1 MPIHPPVPTARR
13 RRRAFVRGL
22 ARLAV
27 LAASFGLLGTA
38 TAGAIG
44 AGAYVHGASGS
55 ARSFSASELH
65 QGGSLTCTV
74 GGQSQSEL
82 GMSVA
87 ALLSAAGYD
96 ATSVTSVTLD
106 NTPIAKADLY
116 TAGVFSNNGT
126 TAGACDP
133 TAGLYSA
140 PSGLLHDV
148 SVSGGA
154 PAATTP
160 DATPL
165 SVTVSAAKETVAVG
179 ETVYLAA
186 QVAAPAGA
194 QLSYSWSYGDGASST
209 LATPPPHAYARDG
222 DYTAV
227 VTVSDGSGV
236 APRADVVIHVGH
248 PHRTATGTGL
258 GTSNGTGSGA
268 GGTGSGTGGTG
279 GGANTG
285 GTKGATQPRPAP
297 KPVVRPPTP
306 PVPQPGAAAK
316 AATAHA
322 AAVASQPVRGI
333 LLADLG
339 SPLDLHLSPPP
350 PSGSP
355 GAAHKS
361 AGGSSG
367 IAALLGGIA
376 LALAIVGLG
385 GLAERR
391 RVTLRLA

>member
-1 MPIHPPVPTARR
+1 MPIHSPVPTARR
-13 RRRAFVRGL
+13 RRRALVRGL
-22 ARLAV
+22 GRLGV

-38 TAGAIG
+38 SAGAIG
-44 AGAYVHGASGS
+44 AGAYVHGAAGP
-55 ARSFSASELH
+55 AKTFSASQLH
-65 QGGSLTCTV
+65 QGGSLTCAV
-74 GGQSQSEL
+74 GGQAQPVL

-87 ALLSAAGYD
+87 DLLSAAGYD
-96 ATSVTSVTLD
+96 AASVSSVTVDGTA
-106 NTPIAKADLY
+106 IAKADLY
-116 TAGVFSNNGT
+116 TTAVFSNNGT
-126 TAGACDP
+126 TAGVCDP
-133 TAGLYSA
+133 GAGLYSA

-148 SVSGGA
+148 SVSGGV
-154 PAATTP
+154 PAATT

-165 SVTVSAAKETVAVG
+165 SVTVTAAKETVAVE

-194 QLSYSWSYGDGASST
+194 QLSYSWSYGDGATST
-209 LATPPPHAYARDG
+209 LATPPPHAYAVDG

-236 APRADVVIHVGH
+236 SPRADVVIHVGH

-258 GTSNGTGSGA
+258 GTTNATGSGA
-268 GGTGSGTGGTG
+268 GGTGNGNGGTG
-279 GGANTG
+279 GGTNTG
-285 GTKGATQPRPAP
+285 GTKGRTQPKPAP
-297 KPVVRPPTP
+297 KPAVRPPN
-306 PVPQPGAAAK
+306 PVPLPGAAAK
-316 AATAHA
+316 AATARA

-333 LLADLG
+333 LLASLG

-355 GAAHKS
+355 GAARKTV
-361 AGGSSG
+361 GGSSG
-367 IAALLGGIA
+367 IAAVLGGIA